1 MEHLERR
8 QVSLKLSLAMAIHLF
23 QGLTLPRTVI
33 DLRPS
38 GNIADLVYLELPT
51 LRKLSNL
58 MLQSTS
64 YERLGV

>member
-1 MEHLERR
+1 
-8 QVSLKLSLAMAIHLF
+8 MAIHLF

-38 GNIADLVYLELPT
+38 GNIADLVYVELPT